1 MEWSVSKL
9 VLLLLLLLLLPPQLQ
24 LFLKALL
31 FLKVR
36 QFLKARQFLEGR
48 QFLKT
53 SLLPLPLP
61 LYPASP
67 VAARTDAQNAP
78 GVPLADEVGLKEQGY
93 EQVWGKS
100 PHSRFVLVVRQ
111 RPLSIFTRGRF
122 TLGRLTLGRFT

>member
-1 MEWSVSKL
+1 MEWSVSEL

-36 QFLKARQFLEGR
+36 QFLKVW

-61 LYPASP
+61 LYPGQTSLPASP
-67 VAARTDAQNAP
+67 VAARTDARNAP
-78 GVPLADEVGLKEQGY
+78 GVPLADEVGLKEHGY

-111 RPLSIFTRGRF
+111 RPLSIS
-122 TLGRLTLGRFT
+122 LEDVSL